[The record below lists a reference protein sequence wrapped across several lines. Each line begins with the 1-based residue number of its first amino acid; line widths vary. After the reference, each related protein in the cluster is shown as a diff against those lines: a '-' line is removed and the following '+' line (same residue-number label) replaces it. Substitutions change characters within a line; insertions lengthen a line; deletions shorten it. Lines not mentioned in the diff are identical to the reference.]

1 VSTILI
7 GVDNSERSEDAIAFG
22 RRLADVAAAHVV
34 VANAYPY
41 SDVPSR
47 AASSGFREGLRDD
60 ALDTVRRMR
69 DLLDRVGEDDTRI
82 TVMAELSPAK
92 ALHHIAHAE
101 RAGLVVVGSSHT
113 GRAGR
118 VFPGSTAERLL
129 HGAPCSVAVVPK
141 DYRTHS
147 DDAIRRVGVA
157 YDGSDEARGALS
169 AATELARA
177 LRAELVV
184 IGIVSTEYIDT
195 PAYIG
200 APSMASLRSDVE
212 RSVRKQLDEV
222 IAGLPEDVAATS
234 VQATGDTA
242 ELLIANTAKLDA
254 LVMGSR
260 GYGPLHAVLA
270 GGVSG
275 RVVREARC
283 PVIVVPRGIEAP
295 LGALF
300 GNTTAT
306 AACHVPRPLRPAWPR
321 PARRPGV
328 RPPRGDAVSPALR
341 PRAGGGGP
349 ERHDGAPGS
358 SPRRRSRRQEPTG
371 S

>member
-7 GVDNSERSEDAIAFG
+7 GVDDSERSEDAIAFG

-47 AASSGFREGLRDD
+47 AANAGFREALRDD
-60 ALDTVRRMR
+60 ALETVRRMR

-82 TVMAELSPAK
+82 TVMAEPSPAK

-101 RAGLVVVGSSHT
+101 QAALMVVGSSHT

-118 VFPGSTAERLL
+118 VLPGSTAERLL
-129 HGAPCSVAVVPK
+129 HGAPCSVAVIPK
-141 DYRTHS
+141 DYRSHA
-147 DDAIRRVGVA
+147 DDAIRRIGVA
-157 YDGSDEARGALS
+157 YDGTDEAGGALS

-184 IGIVSTEYIDT
+184 IGIVSTELINT
-195 PAYIG
+195 PAYMG
-200 APSMASLRSDVE
+200 RQNMASLRSDIE
-212 RSVRKQLDEV
+212 RSVREQLDGV
-222 IAGLPEDVAATS
+222 IAAVPEDVAATS

-242 ELLIANTAKLDA
+242 ELLVANTEKLDV

-275 RVVREARC
+275 RVVRDAHC

-295 LGALF
+295 LGSLF
-300 GNTTAT
+300 GDTTAT
-306 AACHVPRPLRPAWPR
+306 TA
-321 PARRPGV
+321 
-328 RPPRGDAVSPALR
+328 
-341 PRAGGGGP
+341 
-349 ERHDGAPGS
+349 
-358 SPRRRSRRQEPTG
+358 
-371 S
+371 